1 MQGRFSFNL
10 QGCVDMCLPAA
21 YAAYAA
27 YAAMAVSAAAAVVQ
41 AQDQK
46 KTANAQTKMIEDGYT
61 RDQFA
66 TQRQYAEQQAVS
78 QEDLGQRQREHLIE
92 EGRLKAIG
100 AESGLQGVTNERIVQ
115 EEANNTDKDLATIEA
130 NRVRANESAH
140 TQATAK
146 QSAANVQLA
155 GIKRPSALGTGLQ
168 IAGALGST
176 YAAAQA
182 PTTKTPTTK
191 EKP

>member
-1 MQGRFSFNL
+1 
-10 QGCVDMCLPAA
+10 MCLPVAF
-21 YAAYAA
+21 AAYAA

-66 TQRQYAEQQAVS
+66 TQRQYTEQQAVS

-92 EGRLKAIG
+92 EGRLQAIG
-100 AESGLQGVTNERIVQ
+100 AESGVTGNTNDRIMQ
-115 EEANNTDKDLATIEA
+115 EEKNNTDKDISTIEA
-130 NRVRANESAH
+130 NRVRSNESVH
-140 TQATAK
+140 TQATGK

-155 GIKRPSALGTGLQ
+155 GIRRPSALGTGLQ
-168 IAGALGST
+168 IAGSMAST
-176 YAAAQA
+176 YASANK
-182 PTTKTPTTK
+182 PTNKD
-191 EKP
+191 KP